1 MTKAQ
6 QVHPVDERL
15 PLVKLMLFG
24 LQHVLVVAASPITAV
39 FLVAKALGLSSA
51 LTVDL
56 ISATFLVCGIG
67 TLLQSFGPLR
77 FGARLPF
84 IMVPG
89 GAPVVLFVL
98 IAQQTDLRTAAG
110 ATILTGLFYFLLLPV
125 FRRCLRF
132 FPRIVIGTML
142 ILVAVNLIRIYG
154 VVIVGRPGT
163 AEFGSPAGIGLA
175 LATVAFT
182 VLFAK
187 LFKGMLGQLAVLLGL
202 LAGAALASALGL
214 MSFASVWSGAL
225 VTLPTPLPFGM
236 PRFDLFAALPLLI
249 FSVISMAEAT
259 GQTVAIAEIVGKEID
274 PRVAVPQT
282 IRADALMSMVGGL
295 FGTSLIITSS
305 ENIGIVEATG
315 IRSRFVTAM
324 AGALLIVIALLA
336 PLSRLAN
343 AIPAAVVGGTALIV
357 FSIIGVMGI
366 NLLRQVDLRA
376 RANMYTLAAALTMGI
391 LPIVVP
397 GVYSRFPATLQIVLG
412 NGLAMG
418 ALTAVIVN
426 LIFEHLS
433 LRWRP
438 RTSRTNRAAHA
449 AHASHA
455 AGALE
460 ATVNETPSCH

>member
-1 MTKAQ
+1 MTNTQ
-6 QVHPVDERL
+6 PVHAVDERL
-15 PLVKLMLFG
+15 PYLKLVLFG

-39 FLVAKALGLSSA
+39 FLVAKALGLSSG

-56 ISATFLVCGIG
+56 ISATFLVCGLG
-67 TLLQSFGPLR
+67 TLLQSFGPLK

-98 IAQQTDLRTAAG
+98 I
-110 ATILTGLFYFLLLPV
+110 PV
-125 FRRCLRF
+125 FARCLRF

-142 ILVAVNLIRIYG
+142 ILVAANLIKIYG

-163 AEFGSPAGIGLA
+163 PDFASPLAIGLA

-187 LFKGMLGQLAVLLGL
+187 IFKGMLGQLAVLLGL
-202 LAGAALASALGL
+202 LAGAVLSAALGL
-214 MSFASVWSGAL
+214 MNFTGVWHGAFI
-225 VTLPTPLPFGM
+225 TMPTPLPFGM
-236 PRFDLFAALPLLI
+236 PHFDVLASLPLLI

-259 GQTVAIAEIVGKEID
+259 GQTVAIAEVVGKEID
-274 PRVAVPQT
+274 PAVTVPRT
-282 IRADALMSMVGGL
+282 IRGDALMSLLGGL

-305 ENIGIVEATG
+305 ENIGIVQATG
-315 IRSRFVTAM
+315 IRSRFVTAA
-324 AGALLIVIALLA
+324 AGFILIIIALLA
-336 PLSRLAN
+336 PLGRLAN

-366 NLLRQVDLRA
+366 NLLRQVDLRS
-376 RANMYTLAAALTMGI
+376 RANMYTLAAALTMGF

-426 LIFEHLS
+426 IVFEHLH
-433 LRWRP
+433 LNWRV
-438 RTSRTNRAAHA
+438 RDAANPARH
-449 AHASHA
+449 
-455 AGALE
+455 LE
-460 ATVNETPSCH
+460 AGVNENHSCH

>member
-1 MTKAQ
+1 M
-6 QVHPVDERL
+6 VHNPPVHAVDERL
-15 PLVKLMLFG
+15 PLAQLILFG

-56 ISATFLVCGIG
+56 ISATFLVCGLG
-67 TLLQSFGPLR
+67 TLLQSFGPLK

-98 IAQQTDLRTAAG
+98 IAQQTDLPTAAG
-110 ATILTGLFYFLLLPV
+110 ATILTGFVYFLLLPV
-125 FRRCLRF
+125 FARCLRF

-154 VVIVGRPGT
+154 VVIVGKPGT
-163 AEFGSPAGIGLA
+163 AEFGAPLGIGLA

-202 LAGAALASALGL
+202 LAGAALAWALGV
-214 MSFASVWSGAL
+214 MSFADVWSGAI

-236 PRFDLFAALPLLI
+236 PHFDVLAALPLLI

-259 GQTVAIAEIVGKEID
+259 GQTIAIAEVVGKEID
-274 PRVAVPQT
+274 PQTEVPKT
-282 IRADALMSMVGGL
+282 IRGDAAMSVLGGL

-305 ENIGIVEATG
+305 ENIGIVQATG
-315 IRSRFVTAM
+315 IRSRFVTAA
-324 AGALLIVIALLA
+324 AGVLLVVIALLA
-336 PLSRLAN
+336 PLGRLAN
-343 AIPAAVVGGTALIV
+343 AIPAPVVGGSALIV

-376 RANMYTLAAALTMGI
+376 RANMYTLAAALTMGV

-397 GVYSRFPATLQIVLG
+397 GVYGRFPAALQIVLG

-433 LRWRP
+433 LHWRT
-438 RTSRTNRAAHA
+438 R
-449 AHASHA
+449 ASHR

-460 ATVNETPSCH
+460 AAVNENPSCH

>member
-1 MTKAQ
+1 M
-6 QVHPVDERL
+6 VHHPPVHAVDERL
-15 PLVKLMLFG
+15 PLARLILFG

-56 ISATFLVCGIG
+56 ISATFLVCGLG
-67 TLLQSFGPLR
+67 TLLQSFGPLK

-110 ATILTGLFYFLLLPV
+110 ATILTGIFYFLLLPI
-125 FRRCLRF
+125 FARCLRF

-163 AEFGSPAGIGLA
+163 AEFGAPLGIGLA

-187 LFKGMLGQLAVLLGL
+187 LFKGTLGQLAVLLGL
-202 LAGAALASALGL
+202 LAGAALAWALGE
-214 MSFASVWSGAL
+214 MSFADVWSGAL

-236 PRFDLFAALPLLI
+236 PRFDVVAALPLLI
-249 FSVISMAEAT
+249 FSIISMAEAT
-259 GQTVAIAEIVGKEID
+259 GQTVAIAEVVGKEID
-274 PRVAVPQT
+274 PQSEVLKT
-282 IRADALMSMVGGL
+282 IRGDAVMSVLGGL

-305 ENIGIVEATG
+305 ENIGIVQATG
-315 IRSRFVTAM
+315 VRSRFVTAA
-324 AGALLIVIALLA
+324 AGVLLVVIALLA
-336 PLSRLAN
+336 PLGRLAN
-343 AIPAAVVGGTALIV
+343 AIPAPVVGGTALIV

-366 NLLRQVDLRA
+366 NLLRQVDLRS
-376 RANMYTLAAALTMGI
+376 RANMYTLAAALTMGV

-397 GVYSRFPATLQIVLG
+397 GVYGRFPAALQIVLG

-426 LIFEHLS
+426 ALFEHLHFH
-433 LRWRP
+433 WRT
-438 RTSRTNRAAHA
+438 RDAAD
-449 AHASHA
+449 
-455 AGALE
+455 LE
-460 ATVNETPSCH
+460 AAVGDNHSCH

>member
-1 MTKAQ
+1 M
-6 QVHPVDERL
+6 VHHPPIHAVDERL
-15 PLVKLMLFG
+15 PLAKLVLFG

-51 LTVDL
+51 LTIDL
-56 ISATFLVCGIG
+56 ISATFLVCGLG
-67 TLLQSFGPLR
+67 TLLQSFGPLK

-98 IAQQTDLRTAAG
+98 IAQQTNLQTAVG
-110 ATILTGLFYFLLLPV
+110 ATILTGLVYFLLLPV
-125 FRRCLRF
+125 FARCLRF

-142 ILVAVNLIRIYG
+142 ILVAINLIRIYG

-163 AEFGSPAGIGLA
+163 AEFASPLGIGLA
-175 LATVAFT
+175 LATVGFT

-202 LAGAALASALGL
+202 LAGCALAWTLGQ
-214 MSFASVWSGAL
+214 MSFADVWSGPI
-225 VTLPTPLPFGM
+225 VTVPTPLPFGM
-236 PRFDLFAALPLLI
+236 PRFDIVAALPLLI

-259 GQTVAIAEIVGKEID
+259 GQTVAIAEVVGKPID
-274 PRVAVPQT
+274 AQVEVPKT
-282 IRADALMSMVGGL
+282 IRGDAAMSVLGGL

-305 ENIGIVEATG
+305 ENIGIVQATG
-315 IRSRFVTAM
+315 VRSRFVTAT
-324 AGALLIVIALLA
+324 AGVLLVIIALLA
-336 PLSRLAN
+336 PLGRLAN

-357 FSIIGVMGI
+357 FSIIGVMGV
-366 NLLRQVDLRA
+366 NLLRQVDLRS
-376 RANMYTLAAALTMGI
+376 RANMYTLAAALTMGV

-397 GVYSRFPATLQIVLG
+397 GVYSRFPAALQVVLG

-426 LIFEHLS
+426 MLFEHLH
-433 LRWRP
+433 LHWRTRDAADP
-438 RTSRTNRAAHA
+438 AAH
-449 AHASHA
+449 
-455 AGALE
+455 LE
-460 ATVNETPSCH
+460 AAINDNHSCH

>member
-1 MTKAQ
+1 M
-6 QVHPVDERL
+6 VHNPPVHAVDERL
-15 PLVKLMLFG
+15 PLAKLILFG

-56 ISATFLVCGIG
+56 ISATFLVCGLG
-67 TLLQSFGPLR
+67 TLLQSFGPLK

-98 IAQQTDLRTAAG
+98 IAQQTDLQTAAG
-110 ATILTGLFYFLLLPV
+110 ATILTGFVYFLLLPV
-125 FRRCLRF
+125 FARCLRF

-163 AEFGSPAGIGLA
+163 AEFGAPAGIGLA
-175 LATVAFT
+175 LATVGFT

-202 LAGAALASALGL
+202 LAGAALAWALGM
-214 MSFASVWSGAL
+214 MSFADVWTGAI
-225 VTLPTPLPFGM
+225 VTVPTPLPFGM
-236 PRFDLFAALPLLI
+236 PRFDVLAALPLLI

-259 GQTVAIAEIVGKEID
+259 GQTVAIAEVVGKEID
-274 PRVAVPQT
+274 PQTEVPKT
-282 IRADALMSMVGGL
+282 IRGDAAMSVLGGL
-295 FGTSLIITSS
+295 IGTSQIITSS
-305 ENIGIVEATG
+305 ENIGIVQATG
-315 IRSRFVTAM
+315 IRSRFVTAA
-324 AGALLIVIALLA
+324 AGVLLIVIALLA
-336 PLSRLAN
+336 PLGRLAN
-343 AIPAAVVGGTALIV
+343 AIPAPVVGGSALIV

-366 NLLRQVDLRA
+366 NLLRQVDLRS
-376 RANMYTLAAALTMGI
+376 RANMYTLAAALTMGV

-397 GVYSRFPATLQIVLG
+397 GVYSRFPSALQIVLG

-426 LIFEHLS
+426 ALFEHLHFH
-433 LRWRP
+433 WRARDAADP
-438 RTSRTNRAAHA
+438 AAH
-449 AHASHA
+449 
-455 AGALE
+455 LE
-460 ATVNETPSCH
+460 AMVNDNRSCH

>member
-1 MTKAQ
+1 MAHHPP
-6 QVHPVDERL
+6 VHAVDERL
-15 PLVKLMLFG
+15 PLAKLVLFG

-56 ISATFLVCGIG
+56 ISATFLVCGLG
-67 TLLQSFGPLR
+67 TLLQSFGPLK

-98 IAQQTDLRTAAG
+98 IAQQTNLQTAAG

-125 FRRCLRF
+125 FARCLRF

-154 VVIVGRPGT
+154 VVIVGTPGT
-163 AEFGSPAGIGLA
+163 AEFGSPLGIGLA
-175 LATVAFT
+175 LATVGFT

-202 LAGAALASALGL
+202 FAGAALAWALGV
-214 MSFASVWSGAL
+214 MSFADVWNGAL

-236 PRFDLFAALPLLI
+236 PRFDVLAALPLII

-259 GQTVAIAEIVGKEID
+259 GQTVAIAEVVGKEID
-274 PRVAVPQT
+274 PQTEVPKT
-282 IRADALMSMVGGL
+282 IRGDALMSVLGGL

-305 ENIGIVEATG
+305 ENIGIVQATG
-315 IRSRFVTAM
+315 VRSRFVTAA
-324 AGALLIVIALLA
+324 AGVLLVVIALLA
-336 PLSRLAN
+336 PLGRLAN
-343 AIPAAVVGGTALIV
+343 AIPAPVVGGTALIV

-366 NLLRQVDLRA
+366 NLLRQVELRS
-376 RANMYTLAAALTMGI
+376 RANMYTLAAALTMGV

-397 GVYSRFPATLQIVLG
+397 GVYSRFPAALQIVLG

-418 ALTAVIVN
+418 ALTAVLVN
-426 LIFEHLS
+426 ALFAHLN
-433 LRWRP
+433 LDWRE
-438 RTSRTNRAAHA
+438 RRAADPA
-449 AHASHA
+449 AH
-455 AGALE
+455 LE
-460 ATVNETPSCH
+460 AAVNDNRSCH

>member
-1 MTKAQ
+1 M
-6 QVHPVDERL
+6 VHHPPVHAVDERL
-15 PLVKLMLFG
+15 PFARLILFG

-56 ISATFLVCGIG
+56 ISATFLVCGLG
-67 TLLQSFGPLR
+67 TLLQSFGPLK

-110 ATILTGLFYFLLLPV
+110 ATILTGIFYFLLLPI
-125 FRRCLRF
+125 FARCLRF

-163 AEFGSPAGIGLA
+163 AEFGAPLGIGLA

-202 LAGAALASALGL
+202 LAGAALAWALGE
-214 MSFASVWSGAL
+214 MSFADVWSGAL
-225 VTLPTPLPFGM
+225 VTVPTPLPFGM
-236 PRFDLFAALPLLI
+236 PRFDVLAALPLLI

-259 GQTVAIAEIVGKEID
+259 GQTVAIAEVVGKEID
-274 PRVAVPQT
+274 PQSEVPKT
-282 IRADALMSMVGGL
+282 IRGDAVMSVLGGL

-305 ENIGIVEATG
+305 ENIGIVQATG
-315 IRSRFVTAM
+315 VRSRFVTAA
-324 AGALLIVIALLA
+324 AGVLLVVIALLA
-336 PLSRLAN
+336 PLGRLAN
-343 AIPAAVVGGTALIV
+343 AIPAPVVGGTALIV

-366 NLLRQVDLRA
+366 NLLRQVDLRS
-376 RANMYTLAAALTMGI
+376 RANMYTLAAALTMGV

-397 GVYSRFPATLQIVLG
+397 GVYGRFPAALQIVLG

-426 LIFEHLS
+426 ALFEHLHFH
-433 LRWRP
+433 WRA
-438 RTSRTNRAAHA
+438 RDSAD
-449 AHASHA
+449 
-455 AGALE
+455 LE
-460 ATVNETPSCH
+460 AAVSDNHSCH

>member
-1 MTKAQ
+1 MAHHPP
-6 QVHPVDERL
+6 VHAVDERL
-15 PLVKLMLFG
+15 PLAKLILFG

-56 ISATFLVCGIG
+56 ISATFLVCGLG
-67 TLLQSFGPLR
+67 TLLQSFGPLK

-98 IAQQTDLRTAAG
+98 IAQQTNLQTAAG
-110 ATILTGLFYFLLLPV
+110 ATILTGLLYFLLLPV
-125 FRRCLRF
+125 FARCLRF

-154 VVIVGRPGT
+154 VVIVGTPGT
-163 AEFGSPAGIGLA
+163 AEFGSPVGIGLA
-175 LATVAFT
+175 LSTVGFT

-202 LAGAALASALGL
+202 LAGAALAWSLGL
-214 MSFASVWSGAL
+214 MSFAEVWSGAL

-236 PRFDLFAALPLLI
+236 PRFDVLAALPLLI

-259 GQTVAIAEIVGKEID
+259 GQTIAIAEVVGKEID
-274 PRVAVPQT
+274 PQTEVPRT
-282 IRADALMSMVGGL
+282 IRGDATMSVLGGL

-305 ENIGIVEATG
+305 ENIGIVQATG
-315 IRSRFVTAM
+315 VRSRFVTAA
-324 AGALLIVIALLA
+324 AGVLLIVIALLA
-336 PLSRLAN
+336 PLGRLAN
-343 AIPAAVVGGTALIV
+343 AIPAPVVGGTALIV

-366 NLLRQVDLRA
+366 NLLRQVELRS
-376 RANMYTLAAALTMGI
+376 RANMYTLAAALTMGV

-397 GVYSRFPATLQIVLG
+397 GVYSRFPAALQIVLG

-418 ALTAVIVN
+418 ALTAVLVN
-426 LIFEHLS
+426 ALFAHLN
-433 LRWRP
+433 LNWRERHAADP
-438 RTSRTNRAAHA
+438 AAH
-449 AHASHA
+449 
-455 AGALE
+455 LE
-460 ATVNETPSCH
+460 AAVNDNRSCH

>member
-1 MTKAQ
+1 MNRIPS
-6 QVHPVDERL
+6 VHAVDERL
-15 PLVKLMLFG
+15 PLLRLVMFG

-56 ISATFLVCGIG
+56 ISATFLVCGLG
-67 TLLQSFGPLR
+67 TLLQSFGVR
-77 FGARLPF
+77 GFGARLPF
-84 IMVPG
+84 IMAPG

-98 IAQQTDLRTAAG
+98 IAQQTNLQTAAG
-110 ATILTGLFYFLLLPV
+110 AVILTGLFYFLLLPV
-125 FRRCLRF
+125 FTRCLRY

-154 VVIVGRPGT
+154 IVIVGRPGS
-163 AEFGSPAGIGLA
+163 ADFANPLGIGLA
-175 LATVAFT
+175 LATVAST

-202 LAGAALASALGL
+202 LAGAVLSSALGQ
-214 MSFASVWSGAL
+214 MSLAQVWTGAL
-225 VTLPTPLPFGM
+225 FTLPTPLPFGM
-236 PRFDLFAALPLLI
+236 PQFDVVAALPLLI

-259 GQTVAIAEIVGKEID
+259 GQTVAIAEVVGKEIE

-282 IRADALMSMVGGL
+282 IRADALMSMLGGL

-305 ENIGIVEATG
+305 ENIGIVQATG
-315 IRSRFVTAM
+315 IRSRFVTAA
-324 AGALLIVIALLA
+324 AGVFLIVIALLA
-336 PLSRLAN
+336 PLGRLAN

-366 NLLRQVDLRA
+366 NLLRQVDLRS
-376 RANMYTLAAALTMGI
+376 RANMYTLAAALTMGL

-397 GVYSRFPATLQIVLG
+397 GVYSRFPGTLQIVLG

-418 ALTAVIVN
+418 ALTAVVVN
-426 LIFEHLS
+426 AMFEHLHLPGRRRDS
-433 LRWRP
+433 AQALP
-438 RTSRTNRAAHA
+438 H
-449 AHASHA
+449 
-455 AGALE
+455 LE
-460 ATVNETPSCH
+460 AAVHENPSCH

>member
-1 MTKAQ
+1 M
-6 QVHPVDERL
+6 VHHPPVHAVDERL
-15 PLVKLMLFG
+15 PLAKLMLFG

-56 ISATFLVCGIG
+56 ISATFLVCGLG
-67 TLLQSFGPLR
+67 TLLQSFGPLK

-98 IAQQTDLRTAAG
+98 IAQQTDLQTAAG
-110 ATILTGLFYFLLLPV
+110 ATILTGFVYFLLLPV
-125 FRRCLRF
+125 FARCLRF

-154 VVIVGRPGT
+154 VVIVGKPGT
-163 AEFGSPAGIGLA
+163 AEFGAPLGIGLA
-175 LATVAFT
+175 LATVGFT

-187 LFKGMLGQLAVLLGL
+187 LCKGMLGQLAVLLGL
-202 LAGAALASALGL
+202 LAGAALAWALGA
-214 MSFASVWSGAL
+214 MSFADVWSGAI
-225 VTLPTPLPFGM
+225 VTVPTPLPFGM
-236 PRFDLFAALPLLI
+236 PRFDVLAALPLLI

-259 GQTVAIAEIVGKEID
+259 GQTVAIAEVVGKEID
-274 PRVAVPQT
+274 PQTEVPKT
-282 IRADALMSMVGGL
+282 IRGDAAMSVLGGL

-305 ENIGIVEATG
+305 ENIGIVQATG
-315 IRSRFVTAM
+315 VRSRFVTAA
-324 AGALLIVIALLA
+324 AGVLLVVIALLA
-336 PLSRLAN
+336 PLGRLAN
-343 AIPAAVVGGTALIV
+343 AIPAPVVGGSALIV

-366 NLLRQVDLRA
+366 NLLRQVDLRS
-376 RANMYTLAAALTMGI
+376 RANMYTLAAALTMGV

-397 GVYSRFPATLQIVLG
+397 GVYGRFPGALQIVLG

-426 LIFEHLS
+426 ALFEHLHFH
-433 LRWRP
+433 WRGHAADP
-438 RTSRTNRAAHA
+438 AAH
-449 AHASHA
+449 
-455 AGALE
+455 LE
-460 ATVNETPSCH
+460 AAVTTTAPATEKPS

>member
-1 MTKAQ
+1 MAHHPP
-6 QVHPVDERL
+6 VHAVDERL
-15 PLVKLMLFG
+15 PLAKLVLFG

-56 ISATFLVCGIG
+56 ISATFLVCGLG
-67 TLLQSFGPLR
+67 TLLQSFGPLK

-98 IAQQTDLRTAAG
+98 IAQQTNLQTAAG

-125 FRRCLRF
+125 FARCLRF

-154 VVIVGRPGT
+154 VVIVGTPGT
-163 AEFGSPAGIGLA
+163 AEFGSPLGIGLA
-175 LATVAFT
+175 LATVGFT

-202 LAGAALASALGL
+202 FAGAALAWALGV
-214 MSFASVWSGAL
+214 MSFADVWSGAL

-236 PRFDLFAALPLLI
+236 PRFDVLAALPLII

-259 GQTVAIAEIVGKEID
+259 GQTVAIAEVVGKEID
-274 PRVAVPQT
+274 PQTEVPKT
-282 IRADALMSMVGGL
+282 IRGDALMSVLGGL

-305 ENIGIVEATG
+305 ENIGIVQATG
-315 IRSRFVTAM
+315 IRSRFVTAA
-324 AGALLIVIALLA
+324 AGVLLVVIALLA
-336 PLSRLAN
+336 PLGRLAN
-343 AIPAAVVGGTALIV
+343 AIPAPVVGGSALIV

-366 NLLRQVDLRA
+366 NLLRQIDLRS
-376 RANMYTLAAALTMGI
+376 RANMYTLAAALTMGV

-397 GVYSRFPATLQIVLG
+397 GVYSRFPSALQIVLG

-426 LIFEHLS
+426 ALFVHLHFH
-433 LRWRP
+433 LRTRE
-438 RTSRTNRAAHA
+438 AADPV
-449 AHASHA
+449 AH
-455 AGALE
+455 LE
-460 ATVNETPSCH
+460 AAVNDNRSCH

>member
-1 MTKAQ
+1 MTNIPS
-6 QVHPVDERL
+6 VHAVDERL
-15 PLVKLMLFG
+15 PLLKLVLFG

-39 FLVAKALGLSSA
+39 FLVARALGLSSA

-56 ISATFLVCGIG
+56 ISATFLVCGLG

-77 FGARLPF
+77 IGARMPF

-98 IAQQTDLRTAAG
+98 VAQQTNLQTACG
-110 ATILTGLFYFLLLPV
+110 AVILTGLFYFLLLPV
-125 FRRCLRF
+125 FARCLRF

-142 ILVAVNLIRIYG
+142 ILVAINLIKIYG

-163 AEFGSPAGIGLA
+163 AEFASPAGIGLA

-182 VLFAK
+182 VLFAR

-202 LAGAALASALGL
+202 LAGAALAALLGYAH
-214 MSFASVWSGAL
+214 FGSVWSGAL
-225 VTLPTPLPFGM
+225 VVLPTLLPFGL
-236 PRFDLFAALPLLI
+236 PHFDLVAALPLMI

-259 GQTVAIAEIVGKEID
+259 GQTVAIAEVVGKPID
-274 PRVAVPQT
+274 PRDTVPRT
-282 IRADALMSMVGGL
+282 IRADALMSVLGGL

-305 ENIGIVEATG
+305 ENIGIVQATG
-315 IRSRFVTAM
+315 IRSRFVTAT
-324 AGALLIVIALLA
+324 AGVILLVIALFA
-336 PLSRLAN
+336 PLGRLAN

-357 FSIIGVMGI
+357 FSIIGVMGV
-366 NLLRQVDLRA
+366 NLLRQVDLRS

-397 GVYSRFPATLQIVLG
+397 DAYSRFPATLQIVLG

-426 LIFEHLS
+426 FVFEHLHP
-433 LRWRP
+433 RWAGR
-438 RTSRTNRAAHA
+438 RRAEA
-449 AHASHA
+449 AAQPD
-455 AGALE
+455 
-460 ATVNETPSCH
+460 ATGSESPSFH

>member
-1 MTKAQ
+1 M
-6 QVHPVDERL
+6 VHNPPVHAVDERL
-15 PLVKLMLFG
+15 PLAKLFLFG

-56 ISATFLVCGIG
+56 ISATFLVCGLG
-67 TLLQSFGPLR
+67 TLLQSFGPLK

-98 IAQQTDLRTAAG
+98 IAQQTDLQTAAG
-110 ATILTGLFYFLLLPV
+110 ATILTGFVYFLLLPV
-125 FRRCLRF
+125 FARCLRF

-154 VVIVGRPGT
+154 VVIVGKPGT
-163 AEFGSPAGIGLA
+163 AEFGAPLGIGLA

-202 LAGAALASALGL
+202 LAGAALAWALGV
-214 MSFASVWSGAL
+214 MSFADVWSGPI
-225 VTLPTPLPFGM
+225 VTVPTPLPFGM
-236 PRFDLFAALPLLI
+236 PRFDVLAALPLLI

-259 GQTVAIAEIVGKEID
+259 GQTIAIAEVVGKEID
-274 PRVAVPQT
+274 PQTEVPKT
-282 IRADALMSMVGGL
+282 IRGDAAMSVLGGL

-305 ENIGIVEATG
+305 ENIGIVQATG
-315 IRSRFVTAM
+315 IRSRFVTAA
-324 AGALLIVIALLA
+324 AGVLLVVIALLA
-336 PLSRLAN
+336 PLGRLAN
-343 AIPAAVVGGTALIV
+343 AIPAPVVGGSALIV

-366 NLLRQVDLRA
+366 NLLRQIDLRS
-376 RANMYTLAAALTMGI
+376 RANMYTLAAALTMGV

-397 GVYSRFPATLQIVLG
+397 GVYSRFPSALQIVLG

-426 LIFEHLS
+426 ALFVHLHFH
-433 LRWRP
+433 LRTRE
-438 RTSRTNRAAHA
+438 AADPV
-449 AHASHA
+449 AH
-455 AGALE
+455 LE
-460 ATVNETPSCH
+460 AAVNDNRSCH

>member
-1 MTKAQ
+1 MAHHPP
-6 QVHPVDERL
+6 VHAVDERL
-15 PLVKLMLFG
+15 PLAKLVLFG

-56 ISATFLVCGIG
+56 ISATFLVCGLG
-67 TLLQSFGPLR
+67 TLLQSFGPLK

-98 IAQQTDLRTAAG
+98 IAQQTNLQTAAG

-125 FRRCLRF
+125 FARCLRF

-154 VVIVGRPGT
+154 VVIVGTPGT
-163 AEFGSPAGIGLA
+163 AEFGSPLGIGLA
-175 LATVAFT
+175 LATVGFT

-202 LAGAALASALGL
+202 FAGAALAWALGV
-214 MSFASVWSGAL
+214 MSFADVWSGAL

-236 PRFDLFAALPLLI
+236 PRFDVLAALPLII

-259 GQTVAIAEIVGKEID
+259 GQTVAIAEVVGKEID
-274 PRVAVPQT
+274 PQTEVPKT
-282 IRADALMSMVGGL
+282 IRGDALMSVLGGL

-305 ENIGIVEATG
+305 ENIGIVQATG
-315 IRSRFVTAM
+315 VRSRFVTAA
-324 AGALLIVIALLA
+324 AGVLLVVIALLA
-336 PLSRLAN
+336 PLGRLAN
-343 AIPAAVVGGTALIV
+343 AIPAPVVGGTALIV

-366 NLLRQVDLRA
+366 NLLRQVELRS
-376 RANMYTLAAALTMGI
+376 RANMYTLAAALTMGV

-397 GVYSRFPATLQIVLG
+397 GVYSRFPAALQIVLG

-418 ALTAVIVN
+418 ALTAVLVN
-426 LIFEHLS
+426 ALFAHLN
-433 LRWRP
+433 LDWRE
-438 RTSRTNRAAHA
+438 RRAADPATH
-449 AHASHA
+449 
-455 AGALE
+455 LE
-460 ATVNETPSCH
+460 AAVNDNRSCH